1 MLTRAL
7 IVLLVI
13 LNVGVGAWWFWHDPP
28 PPEAPP
34 PPATGIARLQLL
46 SERDGPATPSPA
58 APQTAAAPGNGVAG
72 SAPATPPAIATA
84 TETAPA
90 APTTAP
96 GVCFSV
102 GPFADAAQ
110 AATAER
116 ALRAQATRTRT
127 RSAQVGSGRGW
138 RVYLPPAADRATAD
152 AAADRLKAAGFTD
165 LLVVGNGAEA
175 NSVALGRFSTEARAR
190 QHAERLQAAGFA
202 ARAEPVGEV
211 RSELWIDIAAPAGFR
226 AGDARRLSG
235 AAQAR
240 PQDCA
245 PTG

>member
-46 SERDGPATPSPA
+46 SERDGI
-58 APQTAAAPGNGVAG
+58 
-72 SAPATPPAIATA
+72 ATPPASARPTA
-84 TETAPA
+84 VAGAKAPPGVA
-90 APTTAP
+90 SLPPAEPPAPPSVPPPTTP
-96 GVCFSV
+96 DVCLAV

-110 AATAER
+110 AVSAER
-116 ALRAQATRTRT
+116 ALRAQGTRTRV
-127 RSAQVGSGRGW
+127 RSTQVGSGRGW

-152 AAADRLKAAGFTD
+152 AAAERLKTAGFTD

-190 QHAERLQAAGFA
+190 QHAERLRAAGFA
-202 ARAEPVGEV
+202 ARAEPVGDI
-211 RSELWIDIAAPAGFR
+211 RTELWIDLAAPAGFR
-226 AGDARRLSG
+226 TGDARRLSG

-240 PQDCA
+240 PQDCTT
-245 PTG
+245 TG